1 MPLGDPWVCIMADL
15 FAFSDD
21 FVFLVPPVF
30 WASCFLSLLWMTR
43 VHTTVHPHGFPS
55 YLLEEEAGLLCGCQ
69 AEVLVGSTVCI
80 REVVMVVPGS
90 SNDWKRQSSCL
101 RGRVTF

>member
-30 WASCFLSLLWMTR
+30 WASRFLPLLWMT
-43 VHTTVHPHGFPS
+43 
-55 YLLEEEAGLLCGCQ
+55 
-69 AEVLVGSTVCI
+69 
-80 REVVMVVPGS
+80 
-90 SNDWKRQSSCL
+90 
-101 RGRVTF
+101 